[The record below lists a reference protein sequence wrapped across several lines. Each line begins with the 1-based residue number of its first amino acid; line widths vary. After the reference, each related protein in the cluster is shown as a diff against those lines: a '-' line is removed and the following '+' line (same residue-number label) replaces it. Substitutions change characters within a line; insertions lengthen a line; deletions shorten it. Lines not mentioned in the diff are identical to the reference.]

1 MANIRGRRKRLE
13 REMQKEEKVLK
24 QERLAVR
31 SCLIYTVIILVVLF
45 LMSLMFGG
53 FRKGK
58 IHDGSQ
64 NRPAVSGIAHVGTRL
79 V

>member
-1 MANIRGRRKRLE
+1 MKREEQVLRAE
-13 REMQKEEKVLK
+13 RS
-24 QERLAVR
+24 AAR
-31 SCLIYTVIILVVLF
+31 SCLLYAVIILGILL

-58 IHDGSQ
+58 VHDGSQ
-64 NRPAVSGIAHVGTRL
+64 NRPAVSQIAHVAARL

>member
-1 MANIRGRRKRLE
+1 MR
-13 REMQKEEKVLK
+13 KEEKVLAR
-24 QERLAVR
+24 ERSAVR
-31 SCLIYTVIILVVLF
+31 SCLLYTVIILVVLL

-64 NRPAVSGIAHVGTRL
+64 NRPVVSQIAHVTERL

>member
-1 MANIRGRRKRLE
+1 ME
-13 REMQKEEKVLK
+13 KEEKILAR
-24 QERLAVR
+24 ERSAVR
-31 SCLIYTVIILVVLF
+31 SCLLYTVIILVVLL

-58 IHDGSQ
+58 VHDGSQ
-64 NRPAVSGIAHVGTRL
+64 NRPAVSQIARVVDRL